1 MEKPGFTSRS
11 ERGEKAKV
19 CAKVSE
25 KEFGTN
31 FSLGKTG
38 GEHLVSGFSWD
49 AGKLDQTIVVLINT
63 TRKKR
68 GAHSGSIIFL
78 VRSLSQVDGEDN
90 LRITIPGSLTDH
102 KFVLRSCL
110 PSTPHCPMTIVA
122 RGFPVSSFQFPLCSV
137 WTAVQGVY
145 SINSIPPN

>member
-63 TRKKR
+63 TRKKK
-68 GAHSGSIIFL
+68 GSPF
-78 VRSLSQVDGEDN
+78 RFHY
-90 LRITIPGSLTDH
+90 IPGAISLTS
-102 KFVLRSCL
+102 RR
-110 PSTPHCPMTIVA
+110 
-122 RGFPVSSFQFPLCSV
+122 RG
-137 WTAVQGVY
+137 
-145 SINSIPPN
+145 